1 MVFCSENPIF
11 VKQKEFMK
19 GIVMKKFYILL
30 AAISLFT
37 FVACDK
43 DKDNT
48 PSEGNTEHKKIKT
61 LIEYA
66 EDGVSLISRT
76 EYEYDEA
83 GRIVGYKNYSYDKL
97 TSERFDYQYTGAS
110 VTYTYK
116 YEDRDIL
123 SISKYKEIYTD
134 EKFEKLKTQI
144 QFDEDGD
151 FERIRLEYEYNEKGI
166 ENGYKQYYNGN
177 LMTER
182 FDYQFNGRTI
192 TYITNDYFDGAISST
207 RKNKKVY
214 TDITYEKIK
223 TDIIYSPQGTE
234 EAKTEYD
241 YDELGRLIS
250 SKTYHDDELRNE
262 CVNFQYDD
270 LTMTYTYNYYIE
282 GSKVH
287 TRNYTCI
294 YYE

>member
-76 EYEYDEA
+76 EYEYDE
-83 GRIVGYKNYSYDKL
+83 
-97 TSERFDYQYTGAS
+97 
-110 VTYTYK
+110 
-116 YEDRDIL
+116 
-123 SISKYKEIYTD
+123 
-134 EKFEKLKTQI
+134 
-144 QFDEDGD
+144 
-151 FERIRLEYEYNEKGI
+151 
-166 ENGYKQYYNGN
+166 
-177 LMTER
+177 
-182 FDYQFNGRTI
+182 
-192 TYITNDYFDGAISST
+192 
-207 RKNKKVY
+207 
-214 TDITYEKIK
+214 
-223 TDIIYSPQGTE
+223 
-234 EAKTEYD
+234 
-241 YDELGRLIS
+241 LGRLINF
-250 SKTYHDDELRNE
+250 KTYHADELSYE
-262 CVNFQYDD
+262 CVNFRYDD

>member
-1 MVFCSENPIF
+1 
-11 VKQKEFMK
+11 MK
-19 GIVMKKFYILL
+19 TIVMKKSYILL

-43 DKDNT
+43 DKDTT

-76 EYEYDEA
+76 EYEYDEE

-97 TSERFDYQYTGAS
+97 TSERFDYQYTGTS

-116 YEDRDIL
+116 YEDGDIL

-144 QFDEDGD
+144 QFDEDED

-177 LMTER
+177 LISEQL
-182 FDYQFNGRTI
+182 DYQFNGGII
-192 TYITNDYFDGAISST
+192 TYITNDYLDGAISST
-207 RKNKKVY
+207 WKNKKVY
-214 TDITYEKIK
+214 TDETYEKIK

-270 LTMTYTYNYYIE
+270 LTMTYTYNYYSVDYYA
-282 GSKVH
+282 GGPKVS
-287 TRNYTCI
+287 TRKYMCI

>member
-66 EDGVSLISRT
+66 EDGISEISRT
-76 EYEYDEA
+76 EYEYDDA

-97 TSERFDYQYTGAS
+97 TSERFDYQYTGTS

-116 YEDRDIL
+116 YEDGDIL
-123 SISKYKEIYTD
+123 SISKYKEIYID

-144 QFDEDGD
+144 QFDGDGD
-151 FERIRLEYEYNEKGI
+151 YERIRLEYEYNEKGI
-166 ENGYKQYYNGN
+166 EIGYKQYYNGN
-177 LMTER
+177 LTSQQL
-182 FDYQFNGRTI
+182 DYQFNGEII
-192 TYITNDYFDGAISST
+192 TYSTNDYLDGAISST

-214 TDITYEKIK
+214 TDVTYEKIK
-223 TDIIYSPQGTE
+223 TEFIYSPQGTE
-234 EAKTEYD
+234 ETKTEYE

-250 SKTYHDDELRNE
+250 SKTYHADDLRYE

-270 LTMTYTYNYYIE
+270 LTMTCTYNYYID
-282 GSKVH
+282 GSKVR